1 MSGSQGVGRSPLV
14 EDDPA
19 AADLAGD
26 AVTGGAEGPSAP
38 VAPGVSTSV
47 LDVPSVEAGE
57 RLPEK
62 VSSEGSVVGSE
73 SEVAG
78 TTGRA
83 ACGPRLFRG
92 IVITGSADAFDGNVA
107 PGSRASGISGGVA
120 IWGGGGSEIC
130 SGASSGGG
138 GSAFNLVSE
147 GGLTGTLSPYR

>member
-1 MSGSQGVGRSPLV
+1 V
-14 EDDPA
+14 
-19 AADLAGD
+19 AGD
-26 AVTGGAEGPSAP
+26 PVAGDPVAGDPVAGPSAA

-83 ACGPRLFRG
+83 SCGPRF
-92 IVITGSADAFDGNVA
+92 S
-107 PGSRASGISGGVA
+107 
-120 IWGGGGSEIC
+120 
-130 SGASSGGG
+130 
-138 GSAFNLVSE
+138 
-147 GGLTGTLSPYR
+147 